1 MSYYHILFICSFVF
15 GILHCRLVIRR
26 GTGIGGLMRGL
37 ATLSW
42 GAFNDQRQDGRP
54 QVTLGAHVCGMRYF
68 FPSVLWHCW
77 LCDRR
82 GIRPVKN
89 WVLVCRWW
97 RFDWRFA
104 RLIAPVVTVTT
115 TYIVLSWNQVRNGDI
130 LVPAYPGC
138 CGKWLLNKC
147 HRCHLV
153 VVNGIQWVSL
163 TWSQFFSMETSTESG
178 FTHKNHGKEIGW
190 LNETRECMSSSL

>member
-15 GILHCRLVIRR
+15 GILHCCLVIRR

-42 GAFNDQRQDGRP
+42 GAFNDQSKGWKTPGDLRVHKSVECDI
-54 QVTLGAHVCGMRYF
+54 

-77 LCDRR
+77 LCDRK
-82 GIRPVKN
+82 GIWLVKI
-89 WVLVCRWW
+89 WVLVCWW
-97 RFDWRFA
+97 WLFDWRFA

-115 TYIVLSWNQVRNGDI
+115 TSIILSWNQVGNGDI

-147 HRCHLV
+147 YRCRLV
-153 VVNGIQWVSL
+153 VVNGIQRALL
-163 TWSQFFSMETSTESG
+163 TWPPFSLWRPLQNLASPVKTM
-178 FTHKNHGKEIGW
+178 GKK
-190 LNETRECMSSSL
+190 